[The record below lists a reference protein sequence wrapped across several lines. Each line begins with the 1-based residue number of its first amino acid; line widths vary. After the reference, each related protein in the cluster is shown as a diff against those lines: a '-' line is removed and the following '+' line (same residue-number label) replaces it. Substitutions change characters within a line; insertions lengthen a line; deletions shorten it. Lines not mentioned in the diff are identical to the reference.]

1 MSNDSNKQETLEP
14 IKEAEWGKIGNDQMG
29 YGSEEERYARR
40 GLEDWEMVEKMET
53 SEHRIP
59 YWFFALFG
67 VLLLVAVGLT
77 FPFWGVRP
85 GYERSWFDWGIP
97 IGVAWCVIMAGI
109 IYYMVDYRHRD
120 SDAKADQARKE
131 AELDSLLRNDK
142 KDL

>member
-1 MSNDSNKQETLEP
+1 MSNDSNKKETLEP
-14 IKEAEWGKIGNDQMG
+14 IKEAEWGKVGNDHMG
-29 YGSEEERYARR
+29 YGSEEERYAKR